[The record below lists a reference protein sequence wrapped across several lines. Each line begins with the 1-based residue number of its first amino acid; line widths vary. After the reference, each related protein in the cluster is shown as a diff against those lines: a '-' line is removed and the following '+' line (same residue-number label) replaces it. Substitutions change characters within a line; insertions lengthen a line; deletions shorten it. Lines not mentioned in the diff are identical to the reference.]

1 MRWPGQRAPLNRTGQ
16 WGQSAPTTSGA
27 QAGCAPSRQSW
38 LQDPRALIFV
48 VFGVLW
54 LVTAASAMPTRQE
67 RVHQQFNVPQGWRGS
82 FWELCPP
89 GYHVSEDGKNC
100 TSCIHGVDFTIY
112 WNVLPSCLP
121 CTTCKS
127 GEEEKTPC
135 TATADTRCECKPG
148 TFREENSPEFC
159 QKCHTRC
166 PDGMVMATP
175 CTPSSDLKCMDQE
188 SGTRGSGEAP
198 DLGEPVTTN
207 LQPPTASSPSSGNS
221 ELVVGIA
228 VPCSILLLAVV
239 IACLVCK
246 CKVQGCGLHRKF
258 MDKVLFWRSHPSRGP
273 GAQDNKLM
281 CGDSLSTLLTKKEQE
296 DQEQEKP
303 ADVTVQSSREAEHLL
318 EPAAAEGSQVRRR
331 LLVPADGG
339 DPTVCL
345 RQFFDDFSN
354 IVPCDCWDKL
364 MRKMDLTQNDI
375 LQSRDRARNT
385 GDALYEML
393 ETWVRRKGRE
403 ASVNNLLD
411 ALEALGQRSAK
422 EEIEDKLVDSGK
434 FVFKESEAGAAVS

>member
-67 RVHQQFNVPQGWRGS
+67 RVHQQFNVPQGWRRN

-188 SGTRGSGEAP
+188 SG
-198 DLGEPVTTN
+198 
-207 LQPPTASSPSSGNS
+207 NS

-246 CKVQGCGLHRKF
+246 CKVQGYGLDPKC

-318 EPAAAEGSQVRRR
+318 EPAAAEGSRVRRGP
-331 LLVPADGG
+331 LVPVDGE
-339 DPTVCL
+339 DPTECL
-345 RQFFDDFSN
+345 KQCFDDFSP
-354 IVPCDCWDKL
+354 IVPYDSWNKL
-364 MRKMDLTQNDI
+364 MRKMGLTQNEI
-375 LQSRDRARNT
+375 LQIRNHARNP

-393 ETWVRRKGRE
+393 ETWVCRRGRE
-403 ASVNNLLD
+403 ASVNDLLD
-411 ALEALGQRSAK
+411 ALEALGQRYAK
-422 EEIEDKLVDSGK
+422 QEIEDKLVSSRK
-434 FVFKESEAGAAVS
+434 FVFKEGEASAAVS

>member
-188 SGTRGSGEAP
+188 SG
-198 DLGEPVTTN
+198 
-207 LQPPTASSPSSGNS
+207 NS

-246 CKVQGCGLHRKF
+246 CKVQA
-258 MDKVLFWRSHPSRGP
+258 HPSRGP

-318 EPAAAEGSQVRRR
+318 EPAAAEGSRVRRGP
-331 LLVPADGG
+331 LVPADGG
-339 DPTVCL
+339 DPTECL

-364 MRKMDLTQNDI
+364 MRKMDLTQNEI

>member
-67 RVHQQFNVPQGWRGS
+67 RVHQQFNVPQGWRRS

-188 SGTRGSGEAP
+188 SG
-198 DLGEPVTTN
+198 
-207 LQPPTASSPSSGNS
+207 NS

-246 CKVQGCGLHRKF
+246 CKVQGYGLDPKC

-339 DPTVCL
+339 DPTECL
-345 RQFFDDFSN
+345 KQCFDDFSP
-354 IVPCDCWDKL
+354 IVPYDSWNKL
-364 MRKMDLTQNDI
+364 MRKMGLTQNEI
-375 LQSRDRARNT
+375 LQIRNHARNP

-393 ETWVRRKGRE
+393 ETWVCRRGRE
-403 ASVNNLLD
+403 ASVNDLLD
-411 ALEALGQRSAK
+411 ALEALGQRYAK
-422 EEIEDKLVDSGK
+422 QEIEDKLVSSRK
-434 FVFKESEAGAAVS
+434 FVFKEGEASAAVS

>member
-67 RVHQQFNVPQGWRGS
+67 RVHQQFNVPQGWRRS

-246 CKVQGCGLHRKF
+246 CKVQGYGLDPKC

-339 DPTVCL
+339 DPTECL
-345 RQFFDDFSN
+345 KQCFDDFSP
-354 IVPCDCWDKL
+354 IVPYDSWNKL
-364 MRKMDLTQNDI
+364 MRKMGLTQNEI
-375 LQSRDRARNT
+375 LQIRNHARNP

-393 ETWVRRKGRE
+393 ETWVCRRGRE
-403 ASVNNLLD
+403 ASVNDLLD
-411 ALEALGQRSAK
+411 ALEALGQRYAK
-422 EEIEDKLVDSGK
+422 QEIEDKLVSSRK
-434 FVFKESEAGAAVS
+434 FVFKEGEASAAVS

>member
-1 MRWPGQRAPLNRTGQ
+1 MNFPVGIPLKAKRGVPHHYSQ
-16 WGQSAPTTSGA
+16 PLGILWGFT
-27 QAGCAPSRQSW
+27 
-38 LQDPRALIFV
+38 
-48 VFGVLW
+48 
-54 LVTAASAMPTRQE
+54 
-67 RVHQQFNVPQGWRGS
+67 HQILSPF
-82 FWELCPP
+82 P

-188 SGTRGSGEAP
+188 SG
-198 DLGEPVTTN
+198 
-207 LQPPTASSPSSGNS
+207 NS

-246 CKVQGCGLHRKF
+246 CKVQGEVPGRKGEARAPPPSPQSFWCPGLALIWVPRIPLH
-258 MDKVLFWRSHPSRGP
+258 LPP
-273 GAQDNKLM
+273 
-281 CGDSLSTLLTKKEQE
+281 
-296 DQEQEKP
+296 
-303 ADVTVQSSREAEHLL
+303 HLL
-318 EPAAAEGSQVRRR
+318 
-331 LLVPADGG
+331 L
-339 DPTVCL
+339 
-345 RQFFDDFSN
+345 
-354 IVPCDCWDKL
+354 
-364 MRKMDLTQNDI
+364 
-375 LQSRDRARNT
+375 
-385 GDALYEML
+385 
-393 ETWVRRKGRE
+393 
-403 ASVNNLLD
+403 
-411 ALEALGQRSAK
+411 
-422 EEIEDKLVDSGK
+422 
-434 FVFKESEAGAAVS
+434 